1 MVNQVVGGLGAAI
14 GCRFLLTRNQL
25 AFVEYSKGAV
35 SLLDRIRPLDSIVSH
50 GATLLQGTWVL
61 DLETGAQHGS
71 LGDPGDVWWE
81 QIDPVRRQMMPLAG
95 AGIVNLG
102 PVNFASVTPNV
113 LQALAYGT
121 VPIPGNDD
129 ASNQLVSGDVF
140 AVRTNAG
147 NLAKVRVVHYGYNMD
162 VEWVTYK
169 LASPYHCIG
178 LGYHTPEDIA
188 VCADEQ
194 TAYVTERT
202 GDLLR
207 VSLAHAD
214 RAAAAVVASGMT
226 APHQIHLDEARGQ
239 AYVVEYA
246 DPGRLFRID
255 LATGA
260 KTILLANLHHATGLL
275 ISADLAYAYV
285 TEQTGGGRITRY
297 SLTGGAPLVVA
308 SGIVNPFF
316 LTWVDAG
323 QTAFFVANRDPANAV
338 TIVET
343 VPHAGSVRK
352 VVTGTGARPS
362 SVALV
367 DPEHLLICC
376 DQEIGEANLLA
387 GSAPLGLFKGIGL
400 VPWNLITVAGMA
412 DTTAEPGYPYQFAAN
427 SPFGGVLS
435 LQVNHSLAWL
445 SGVRFYRILVDGGVR
460 LETWSD
466 LKLNPANGKYEIL
479 VTFTPSTVAGKKG
492 CYAVHAPGDWYMNTD
507 LGMILNSASLP
518 NGLHPFRVE
527 FLNAAGAL
535 LQVHAQNILLNNSPC
550 TAAVEMPAVG
560 GVSATTECGMLKYA
574 NLGQN
579 VTIVYTADHPELYG
593 TFSWRLC
600 RAGKGPV
607 PGVPECI
614 VDGVVSHTP
623 FTFLKSVGA
632 LLGPCAAPPYTGS
645 AAYYAA
651 VYVYARAIN
660 GYGRLSQYDASAAV
674 AFALTP

>member
-1 MVNQVVGGLGAAI
+1 VVTKVVGGLGAAI
-14 GCRFLLTRNQL
+14 GCRFLRQRNQL
-25 AFVEYSKGAV
+25 VFVEYSKGAIA
-35 SLLDRIRPLDSIVSH
+35 LLDRIRPLDSIVSQ
-50 GATLLQGTWVL
+50 GATVLKGTWVF

-81 QIDPVRRQMMPLAG
+81 QVDPVQRKMVPVAG

-102 PVNFASVTPNV
+102 PVSWASVTPNV

-121 VPIPGNDD
+121 VSIPGNND
-129 ASNQLVSGDVF
+129 ASNQLVDGDVF

-194 TAYVTERT
+194 RAYVTERT
-202 GDLLR
+202 GNLLR
-207 VSLAHAD
+207 VNLAHAD
-214 RAAAAVVASGMT
+214 RAAAVVVASGMT
-226 APHQIHLDEARGQ
+226 APHQIYLDEGRGQ
-239 AYVVEYA
+239 AYVAEYA

-260 KTILLANLHHATGLL
+260 KTVLLSNLHNSTGLL

-285 TEQTGGGRITRY
+285 TEQTAGGRITRY
-297 SLTGGAPLVVA
+297 SLQGGAPLVIA
-308 SGIVNPFF
+308 SGITSPFF

-323 QTAFFVANRDPANAV
+323 QTALFVANRDPANAV
-338 TIVET
+338 SIVET
-343 VPHAGSVRK
+343 VPHAGSVRQ
-352 VVTGTGARPS
+352 VVTGTGVRPS

-367 DPEHLLICC
+367 DAEHLLICC
-376 DQEIGEANLLA
+376 DQEIDEANLLA

-400 VPWNLITVAGMA
+400 VPWNLITAAGMA
-412 DTTAEPGYPYQFAAN
+412 NTTTEPGYPYQFAAN

-435 LQVNHSLAWL
+435 LQVNHGLAWL
-445 SGVRFYRILVDGGVR
+445 SGVRYYRILVDGGVR

-466 LKLNPANGKYEIL
+466 LKLNLANGKYEIL
-479 VTFTPSTVAGKKG
+479 VTFTPATVAGKKG
-492 CYAVHAPGDWYMNTD
+492 CYAVHQPGDWYMNTD

-518 NGLHPFRVE
+518 NGLHQFRVE

-535 LQVHAQNILLNNSPC
+535 LQTHVQDILLNNSPC
-550 TAAVEMPAVG
+550 TAAIEMPVVG

-574 NLGQN
+574 NLAQN
-579 VTIVYTADHPELYG
+579 VTIVYTADHPELFG
-593 TFSWRLC
+593 TYSWRLG

-607 PGVPECI
+607 PGVPECV
-614 VDGVVSHTP
+614 VDGVVSHSP
-623 FTFLKSVGA
+623 FTFAKSVAA
-632 LLGPCAAPPYTGS
+632 LLGACANPPHTGS
-645 AAYYAA
+645 AAFYAA
-651 VYVYARAIN
+651 VYVYAKAVN
-660 GYGRLSQYDASAAV
+660 GYGRLSQYDASAIV